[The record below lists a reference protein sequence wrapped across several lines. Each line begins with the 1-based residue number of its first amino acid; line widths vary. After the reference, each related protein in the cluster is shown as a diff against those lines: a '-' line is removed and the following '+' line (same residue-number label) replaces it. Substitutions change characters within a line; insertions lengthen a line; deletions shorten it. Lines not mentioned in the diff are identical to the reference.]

1 MMKYFPAFFTLPTD
15 LVMKQLKLPT
25 PPPEGSSSADD
36 LLREA
41 KVKLASLR
49 EMALS
54 ARKAQAQDDWV
65 GGGRV

>member
-1 MMKYFPAFFTLPTD
+1 
-15 LVMKQLKLPT
+15 MKQLKLPT
-25 PPPEGSSSADD
+25 PPPEGSSTADD

-54 ARKAQAQDDWV
+54 ARKAQAQDD
-65 GGGRV
+65 